1 MLFIG
6 GFYVG
11 EIVYICGMD
20 TQDISKCTE
29 LYAALSEM
37 ALNSHST
44 RPGET
49 ARFMFV
55 ELTGITPVRMND
67 RRYTISE
74 DTRARLDVAWKK
86 LCGPEDDGT
95 DGGSI
100 TKLLKRIAEEIR
112 DASERIV
119 PRRGCWLPPPG

>member
-1 MLFIG
+1 
-6 GFYVG
+6 
-11 EIVYICGMD
+11 MD

-44 RPGET
+44 RPEET

-55 ELTGITPVRMND
+55 ELTGISPVRMND
-67 RRYTISE
+67 RRYAISE